1 MTLFARLTI
10 RGRWAKT
17 QSGVEL
23 TEQEIKIIIALAQ
36 NNMKIKVAARS
47 IPASYQYIRYNLTKL
62 KRRTGLD
69 PRNFFDLMKLWQI
82 VEEISDGTDT

>member
-1 MTLFARLTI
+1 MRQTI
-10 RGRWAKT
+10 RRRRGKT

-36 NNMKIKVAARS
+36 NNMKVKVAARS

-82 VEEISDGTDT
+82 VEEISDETDS

>member
-1 MTLFARLTI
+1 MRPATTRRRKKLNA
-10 RGRWAKT
+10 
-17 QSGVEL
+17 VEL
-23 TEQEIKIIIALAQ
+23 TEQEVKIIKALAQ
-36 NNMKIKVAARS
+36 NNMKVKVAARS
-47 IPASYQYIRYNLTKL
+47 IPASYMYIRYNIEKL